1 MSEMQRELFT
11 KSDLEIKFDEFDA
24 ANPAVWN
31 LFDDTVMEHI
41 EFGVTHLSADYIV
54 HVLRYKALKTRS
66 KDGFMINNNHVAYYA
81 RKFARL
87 RSEHASIFQFK
98 TVRVH
103 AGKRSKNSRPRR
115 LGSDD

>member
-1 MSEMQRELFT
+1 MSGVQRELFT

-24 ANPAVWN
+24 ANPGLWK
-31 LFDDTVMEHI
+31 LFDETVMEHI

-54 HVLRYKALKTRS
+54 HVLRYKALKTKS
-66 KDGFMINNNHVAYYA
+66 KDGFKINNNHVAYYA

-87 RSEHASIFQFK
+87 CPRHAYIFQFK

-103 AGKRSKNSRPRR
+103 AGKRSRNSRPRR
-115 LGSDD
+115 LGSEN